1 MKIRRKI
8 MGFIDP
14 LAAMLLSLG
23 ISAALISAYFYMAA
37 QGKDMRELVI
47 PSFAFG
53 FFDFA
58 SGFRMS
64 QFWPFPGPLSAY
76 NMLFG
81 DPLMILGLLL
91 MAGSLMIYKQQNLRS
106 ISIPGV
112 MLGIYLFIESAAM
125 VNFKLETGDEL
136 VSALGLYVMSGLSA
150 VYSLVL
156 FVKPENGKKYL
167 YYIGF
172 ILLALTALIALF
184 IGYAAIYQHLQA
196 PP

>member
-1 MKIRRKI
+1 MP
-8 MGFIDP
+8 FIDP

-37 QGKDMRELVI
+37 QGKDMKELVI

-53 FFDFA
+53 LFDFI

-64 QFWPFPGPLSAY
+64 QFWPLPGPVSAY

-81 DPLMILGLLL
+81 DPIMILGLLL

-125 VNFKLETGDEL
+125 VNFKLESGDEL
-136 VSALGLYVMSGLSA
+136 LSAMALYILSGLSA
-150 VYSLVL
+150 VYSVVL

-172 ILLALTALIALF
+172 ILLALTALVALF

>member
-1 MKIRRKI
+1 

-58 SGFRMS
+58 SGLRMS